1 MYFSASCDFLPDP
14 SSYVYL
20 PVIAGHV
27 PAQMVHAI
35 SSFMEF
41 CYLICCNVIT
51 EDNILAID
59 NAVAKFHI
67 ECSIFDD
74 VRPDGYSLP
83 CQHSLVHYTFL
94 IQEFGAPNGLC
105 SSITESKHIK
115 AVKEPWQRSSHYE
128 ALGQM
133 LVTNQCLDKLAAAR
147 VDFQA
152 RGMLDRRFGPPDL
165 PDLPANNLQDE
176 EDDDGGAVDG
186 DIDSEV
192 ILAQNPRESPG
203 QF

>member
-1 MYFSASCDFLPDP
+1 
-14 SSYVYL
+14 
-20 PVIAGHV
+20 
-27 PAQMVHAI
+27 MVHAI

-41 CYLICCNVIT
+41 CYLVRCNVIT
-51 EDNILAID
+51 KDDILAID
-59 NAVAKFHI
+59 NAVAKFHA
-67 ECSIFDD
+67 ERSIFDD
-74 VRPDGYSLP
+74 IRPNGYLLP
-83 CQHSLVHYTFL
+83 HQHSLVHYTFL

-115 AVKEPWQRSSHYE
+115 AMKEPWQRSSHYE

-133 LVTNQCLDKLAAAR
+133 LVTNQRLDKLAAAR

-152 RGMLDRRFGPPDL
+152 RGILNQQERPPDL
-165 PDLPANNLQDE
+165 PPDPLVNDLQDE

-192 ILAQNPRESPG
+192 ILAQIPSDSP
-203 QF
+203 

>member
-1 MYFSASCDFLPDP
+1 
-14 SSYVYL
+14 
-20 PVIAGHV
+20 
-27 PAQMVHAI
+27 MVRAV

-41 CYLICCNVIT
+41 CYLVRRNVIT
-51 EDNILAID
+51 EDDILAID
-59 NAVAKFHI
+59 NAVAKFHV
-67 ECSIFDD
+67 ERSIFDD

-83 CQHSLVHYTFL
+83 RQHSLVHYTFL

-115 AVKEPWQRSSHYE
+115 AVKEPWRRSSHYE

-133 LVTNQCLDKLAAAR
+133 LVTNQRLDKLAAAR

-152 RGMLDRRFGPPDL
+152 RGMLDWRLRPPDL
-165 PDLPANNLQDE
+165 PPDLPANNLSDE

-192 ILAQNPRESPG
+192 ILAQIPSESPW
-203 QF
+203 